1 MMRFEQEN
9 MMPQTRF
16 ARAALIAISAAAF
29 TLAPAAL
36 AQADKRADHHGG
48 GHGGAMSQTIVGA
61 AAANSNFS
69 TLVAAVQAAGLVDTL
84 NGPGPFTVFAP
95 TNDAFGT
102 LPEGTVATLLRPEN
116 RAQLQRVLTYH
127 VVAGRVSAADVA
139 AAVRRGRGHASF
151 TTVAGARLTA
161 RRDSHGGLI
170 LVDEQG
176 GRARITATDLNQ
188 SNGVIHVIDRV
199 VLPR

>member
-1 MMRFEQEN
+1 
-9 MMPQTRF
+9 MPRTPLR
-16 ARAALIAISAAAF
+16 RAALLAAGAFAILA
-29 TLAPAAL
+29 APAAL
-36 AQADKRADHHGG
+36 AQKDKAAAQA
-48 GHGGAMSQTIVGA
+48 GATSQTIVGA
-61 AAANSNFS
+61 AAGNPNFS

-95 TNDAFGT
+95 TNEAFAA
-102 LPEGTVATLLRPEN
+102 LPTGTVETLLRPEN
-116 RAQLQRVLTYH
+116 RAQLQRILTYH

-139 AAVRRGRGHASF
+139 AAVQRGRGHARF

-161 RRDSHGGLI
+161 RRDGHGALV

-176 GRARITATDLNQ
+176 NRARITATDLNQ

>member
-1 MMRFEQEN
+1 
-9 MMPQTRF
+9 MPQSRF
-16 ARAALIAISAAAF
+16 RRAALIAISAAAV
-29 TLAPAAL
+29 LAAPAAL
-36 AQADKRADHHGG
+36 AHVNKRADHHGG
-48 GHGGAMSQTIVGA
+48 NHNAATSTTIVSA
-61 AAANSNFS
+61 AAANPNFS

-95 TNDAFGT
+95 TNAAFAA
-102 LPEGTVATLLRPEN
+102 LPAGPVDTLLRPEN
-116 RAQLQRVLTYH
+116 RGQLQRILTYH

-139 AAVRRGRGHASF
+139 AAVRRGRGHARF

-161 RRDSHGGLI
+161 RRDNHGALI

-176 GRARITATDLNQ
+176 NRSRITATDLNQ